1 MKILLSNFLSF
12 SFKLH
17 LVLNVGRSNAAA
29 GALIA
34 NLIDTGNHT
43 EGRENLNSV
52 INSNR
57 IFINKLAILQ
67 PVMNCNGRS
76 VFDVEIFGLVSTTVT
91 K

>member
-1 MKILLSNFLSF
+1 M
-12 SFKLH
+12 H

-34 NLIDTGNHT
+34 NLMDTGNNT
-43 EGRENLNSV
+43 EGLENLNSV

-57 IFINKLAILQ
+57 IFINKLALLQ

-76 VFDVEIFGLVSTTVT
+76 VFDVEIFGLVSIPVT
-91 K
+91 